1 MALSSKDPILTAF
14 ELSWELRLLS
24 RLENELKVEYE
35 QLAKQCQDFAVDLL
49 DQTRGSKEL
58 EILLNYDSEGPV
70 SDGGD
75 RMNLARLKLAIK
87 YKQKRVCCPLH
98 SGIFHRKHLRLTR
111 NYLAPIMFIQH
122 PY

>member
-58 EILLNYDSEGPV
+58 EILLNYDSEGPWT
-70 SDGGD
+70 DGGD

-87 YKQKRVCCPLH
+87 YKQKRVCCSLAG
-98 SGIFHRKHLRLTR
+98 GIFQRKPSLNLDLFSAE
-111 NYLAPIMFIQH
+111 NK
-122 PY
+122 